1 MPSTNNGDKMGSV
14 YVVISVKDG
23 AELEVCEAYAGV
35 QHALGR
41 AFALA
46 HFASVTHPEWLVTSP
61 HEEATGPDGS
71 SRWVFLDTS
80 RNYVAVHYKKIQEST
95 PTKDPLDPVRNFNTL
110 DGYRLF
116 KSAPAVTIVDGYQS
130 SFQPKPAPKDDPT
143 DRSLPAGW
151 TYGNAPAT
159 MAELLDYP
167 YDVKPTASLTEA
179 QKWALVT
186 SRVKKRLG
194 FSILVPGT
202 GTFVHRSALIE
213 LEGKTTWGAEIVRL
227 ECEWL
232 DRVRQEQIDAEESS
246 EESSEDE
253 DY

>member
-1 MPSTNNGDKMGSV
+1 MSSV
-14 YVVISVKDG
+14 YVVVSIKNG
-23 AELEVCEAYAGV
+23 AELEVCETYAGV

-46 HFASVTHPEWLVTSP
+46 HFASIQHPEWMVHSP
-61 HEEATGPDGS
+61 NEEATGPDGS
-71 SRWVFLDTS
+71 LRWVFLDTS
-80 RNYVAVHYKKIQEST
+80 HNYVAVHYKKILDAIPS
-95 PTKDPLDPVRNFNTL
+95 KRDPLESIRALSTS

-116 KSAPAVTIVDGYQS
+116 NPVAQPIRIIDGYQS
-130 SFQPKPAPKDDPT
+130 AFAPSPTPKDDPT

-151 TYGNAPAT
+151 TYGNKPAT

-167 YDVKPTASLTEA
+167 YDVKSTKELTES

-194 FSILVPGT
+194 FSLLVPGT
-202 GTFVHRSALIE
+202 GTFVHRSALKE
-213 LEGKTTWGAEIVRL
+213 LEGKTALGTEIVRL

-232 DRVRQEQIDAEESS
+232 DRVREEQWQLNEESSS
-246 EESSEDE
+246 EESSEE